1 MLYFLGV
8 NWYRLYFILLAVLY
22 LPGLQLAAQSRQQDS
37 LYVFDLIK
45 KADVFYNDGLYDSA
59 LWYCRQAE
67 DWSVRHQYKTGQAF
81 ALIKTGEIYIDKDEL
96 DKAAKS
102 AEAVNKIGLQQH
114 DSLVTAIGWLQ
125 QGQVQLYS
133 NQFDAAIRLYE
144 KSLQYYLKQH
154 PTRYSGLAYNDLGYC
169 WGRKGDLSRQAE
181 YLFHSVRVYENYFP
195 DEAGE
200 LGAAYNNISTVYYGL
215 NDMNKAIEYAKIAMK
230 YREIS
235 GDAGLLSVSCC
246 NISQYYISISK
257 EESEKYL
264 KLCEQYAVQSRDE
277 RRMIHSYVTAYN
289 FYYSN
294 NRFAEAYQ
302 YELKSIAGL
311 EKSGKNPA
319 MLSRR
324 YIGAAICA
332 NKLRMDST
340 LIVGYFRKAKGMLDL
355 LKDRINYRDYFWQLS
370 DYYRNAGN
378 YQEAFENYK
387 RYINYRD
394 SIVSDNTKSS
404 IAEINT
410 RYETEKKDKAIL
422 SLNNEQQIRQ
432 LEIDKQKA
440 IIDGNAALA
449 LQKQNEI
456 DLLSKTK
463 ELQEARI
470 SQQEEELV
478 KKELIATANQQQ
490 LQLANKEK
498 QLQER
503 TIRNQKNFRNFLL
516 AGLGLLLLLGY
527 LFFNRYQ
534 LKKKLEQQESLL
546 AMRNH
551 ISQDLHDDIGASLS
565 NINILNELARR
576 NLSQPEKSAGYLS
589 KASEDIQ
596 RISESLSDIV
606 WNINPRY
613 DQPDTLF
620 IRMRRYA
627 ADMFDGKNINSRF
640 EFPETES
647 GFQLSMTQR
656 RDLYLIFKEAVNNL
670 VKYSGATEALVQV
683 KVTDN
688 QLNMLI
694 SDNGKGFDRS
704 TLRAGNGLHNMEQR
718 AGAAGGQLSIHA
730 APGTGTRIELSMK
743 VG

>member
-1 MLYFLGV
+1 MKQKPLWFL
-8 NWYRLYFILLAVLY
+8 LFLLLS
-22 LPGLQLAAQSRQQDS
+22 GMQLIAQNRQADS
-37 LYVFDLIK
+37 LYVFSLIN
-45 KADVFYNDGLYDSA
+45 KAEDHFTESNYDSA
-59 LWYCRQAE
+59 LYYCGLAHSYSQAKNF
-67 DWSVRHQYKTGQAF
+67 RKGQAYS
-81 ALIKTGEIYIDKDEL
+81 LIETADIYIDKEEL
-96 DKAAKS
+96 PKANAT
-102 AEAVNKIGLQQH
+102 AESVIKIGQQIR
-114 DSLVTAIGWLQ
+114 DSLVTAIGWMQ
-125 QGQVQLYS
+125 QAQVQMYS
-133 NQFDAAIRLYE
+133 THYDAAVLLFDR
-144 KSLQYYLKQH
+144 SLQHYLGKH
-154 PTRYSGLAYNDLGYC
+154 PTRYSALAYNDLGYT
-169 WGRKGDLSRQAE
+169 WGRKGELSKQADC
-181 YLFHSVRVYENYFP
+181 LVKSIAIYENHFQDKY
-195 DEAGE
+195 GE
-200 LGAAYNNISTVYYGL
+200 LGAAYNNLSTVYYNL
-215 NDMNKAIEYAKIAMK
+215 NDRSKAIEYAKK
-230 YREIS
+230 SLVYREKS
-235 GDAGLLSVSCC
+235 GDISRLSIGCC
-246 NISQYYISISK
+246 NISQYYIGINN
-257 EESEKYL
+257 EEAEKYL
-264 KLCEQYAVQSRDE
+264 QLCVKYALQSKVEQRIV
-277 RRMIHSYVTAYN
+277 HSYITAANLY
-289 FYYSN
+289 FN
-294 NRFAEAYQ
+294 NDKIAEAYE
-302 YELKSIAGL
+302 YELKSISAL
-311 EKSGKNPA
+311 E
-319 MLSRR
+319 LSRR
-324 YIGAAICA
+324 DQAMLARRYVAAAISA
-332 NKLRMDST
+332 RRLGKDSS
-340 LIVGYFRKAKGMLDL
+340 LVL
-355 LKDRINYRDYFWQLS
+355 DYFSKSMNILRPIRDRANLRDLYFQLS
-370 DYYRNAGN
+370 DYYTDQHNFAAAYEHYR
-378 YQEAFENYK
+378 K
-387 RYINYRD
+387 YILYRD
-394 SIVSDNTKSS
+394 SIISENTKSS
-404 IAEINT
+404 ITEINT
-410 RYETEKKDKAIL
+410 RYETEKKDKEIIR
-422 SLNNEQQIRQ
+422 LNTAQQIRQ
-432 LEIDKQKA
+432 LEIEKQRA
-440 IIDGNAALA
+440 VIEGNAALA

-498 QLQER
+498 QLQEK

-620 IRMRRYA
+620 IRMKRYA

-670 VKYSGATEALVQV
+670 VKYSGATEALVQLT
-683 KVTDN
+683 VTDN

-704 TLRAGNGLHNMEQR
+704 SLRAGNGLHNMEQR
-718 AGAAGGQLSIHA
+718 AGSAGGQLHVHS
-730 APGTGTRIELSMK
+730 APGSGTRVELSMRI
-743 VG
+743 G

>member
-1 MLYFLGV
+1 MKLRPLWFLLFLLLTGMQ
-8 NWYRLYFILLAVLY
+8 LLA
-22 LPGLQLAAQSRQQDS
+22 QNRQADS
-37 LYVFDLIK
+37 LYVFSLIN
-45 KADVFYNDGLYDSA
+45 KAEDHFTESNYDSA
-59 LWYCRQAE
+59 LYYCGLAHSYSQAKNF
-67 DWSVRHQYKTGQAF
+67 RKGQAYS
-81 ALIKTGEIYIDKDEL
+81 LIETADIYIDKEDL
-96 DKAAKS
+96 AKANTT
-102 AEAVNKIGLQQH
+102 AESVIKIGQQIR
-114 DSLVTAIGWLQ
+114 DSLVTAIGWMQ
-125 QGQVQLYS
+125 QAQVQMYS
-133 NQFDAAIRLYE
+133 THYDAAVILFD
-144 KSLQYYLKQH
+144 KSLQHYLGKH
-154 PTRYSGLAYNDLGYC
+154 PTRYSALAYNDLGYT
-169 WGRKGDLSRQAE
+169 WGRKGELSKQAE
-181 YLFHSVRVYENYFP
+181 CLVKSIAIYENHFQDKY
-195 DEAGE
+195 GE
-200 LGAAYNNISTVYYGL
+200 LGAAYNNLSTVYYNL
-215 NDMNKAIEYAKIAMK
+215 NDRSKAIEYSKK
-230 YREIS
+230 SLVYREKS
-235 GDAGLLSVSCC
+235 GDVSRLSIGCC
-246 NISQYYISISK
+246 NISQYYTGINN
-257 EESEKYL
+257 EEAEKYL
-264 KLCEQYAVQSRDE
+264 QLCMKYALQSKVEQRIV
-277 RRMIHSYVTAYN
+277 HSYITAANLY
-289 FYYSN
+289 FN
-294 NRFAEAYQ
+294 NDKIAEAYE
-302 YELKSIAGL
+302 YELKSISAL
-311 EKSGKNPA
+311 E
-319 MLSRR
+319 LSRR
-324 YIGAAICA
+324 DQAMLARRYVAAAISA
-332 NKLRMDST
+332 RRLGKDSA
-340 LIVGYFRKAKGMLDL
+340 LVL
-355 LKDRINYRDYFWQLS
+355 DYFSKSMNILRPIRDRANLRDLYFQLS
-370 DYYRNAGN
+370 DYYTDQRNFAAA
-378 YQEAFENYK
+378 YEHYRK
-387 RYINYRD
+387 YILYRD
-394 SIVSDNTKSS
+394 SIISENTKSS

-410 RYETEKKDKAIL
+410 RYETEKKDKEIIR
-422 SLNNEQQIRQ
+422 LNTAQQIRQ
-432 LEIDKQKA
+432 LEIEKQRA
-440 IIDGNAALA
+440 VIEGNAALA

-498 QLQER
+498 QLQEK

-620 IRMRRYA
+620 VRMKRYA

-640 EFPETES
+640 EFPDTEN

-694 SDNGKGFDRS
+694 SDNGKGFDRAS
-704 TLRAGNGLHNMEQR
+704 LRAGNGLHNMEQR
-718 AGAAGGQLSIHA
+718 AGTAGGQLSVRS
-730 APGTGTRIELSMK
+730 APGSGTQVELSMRI
-743 VG
+743 G

>member
-1 MLYFLGV
+1 MKLRPLWFLLFLLLTGMQ
-8 NWYRLYFILLAVLY
+8 LLA
-22 LPGLQLAAQSRQQDS
+22 QNRQADS
-37 LYVFDLIK
+37 LYVFSLIN
-45 KADVFYNDGLYDSA
+45 KAEDHFTESNYDSA
-59 LWYCRQAE
+59 LYYCGLAHSYSQAKNF
-67 DWSVRHQYKTGQAF
+67 RKGQAYS
-81 ALIKTGEIYIDKDEL
+81 LIETADIYIDKEDL
-96 DKAAKS
+96 AKANTT
-102 AEAVNKIGLQQH
+102 AESVIKIGQQIR
-114 DSLVTAIGWLQ
+114 DSLVTAIGWMQ
-125 QGQVQLYS
+125 QAQVQMYS
-133 NQFDAAIRLYE
+133 DHYDAAVILFD
-144 KSLQYYLKQH
+144 KSLQLYLGKH
-154 PTRYSGLAYNDLGYC
+154 PTRYSALAYNDLGYT
-169 WGRKGDLSRQAE
+169 WGRKGELSKQAE
-181 YLFHSVRVYENYFP
+181 CLVKSIAIYENHFQDKY
-195 DEAGE
+195 GE
-200 LGAAYNNISTVYYGL
+200 LGAAYNNLSTVYYGL
-215 NDMNKAIEYAKIAMK
+215 NDRLKAIEYAKK
-230 YREIS
+230 SLVYREKS
-235 GDAGLLSVSCC
+235 GDVSRLSIGCC
-246 NISQYYISISK
+246 NISQYYTSINN
-257 EESEKYL
+257 EEAEKYL
-264 KLCEQYAVQSRDE
+264 QLCVKYALQSKVEQRIV
-277 RRMIHSYVTAYN
+277 HSYITAANLY
-289 FYYSN
+289 FN
-294 NRFAEAYQ
+294 NDKIAEAYE
-302 YELKSIAGL
+302 YELKSISAL
-311 EKSGKNPA
+311 E
-319 MLSRR
+319 LSRR
-324 YIGAAICA
+324 DQAMLARRYVAAAISA
-332 NKLRMDST
+332 RRLGKDSA
-340 LIVGYFRKAKGMLDL
+340 LVL
-355 LKDRINYRDYFWQLS
+355 DYFSKSMNILRPIRDRANLRDLYFQLS
-370 DYYRNAGN
+370 DYYTDQRNFAAA
-378 YQEAFENYK
+378 YEHYRK
-387 RYINYRD
+387 YILYRD
-394 SIVSDNTKSS
+394 SIISENTKSS

-410 RYETEKKDKAIL
+410 RYETEKKDKEIIR
-422 SLNNEQQIRQ
+422 LNTAQQIRQ
-432 LEIDKQKA
+432 LEIEKQRA
-440 IIDGNAALA
+440 VIEGNAALA

-498 QLQER
+498 QLQEK

-576 NLSQPEKSAGYLS
+576 NLSQSEKSAGYLS

-620 IRMRRYA
+620 IRMKRYA

-694 SDNGKGFDRS
+694 SDNGKGFDRAS
-704 TLRAGNGLHNMEQR
+704 LRAGNGLHNMEQR
-718 AGAAGGQLSIHA
+718 AGTAGGQLSVRS
-730 APGTGTRIELSMK
+730 APGSGTQVELSMRI
-743 VG
+743 G

>member
-1 MLYFLGV
+1 MKLRPLWFLLFLLLYGMQM
-8 NWYRLYFILLAVLY
+8 I
-22 LPGLQLAAQSRQQDS
+22 AQNRQADS
-37 LYVFDLIK
+37 LYVFSLIN
-45 KADVFYNDGLYDSA
+45 KAEDHFTESNYDSA
-59 LWYCRQAE
+59 LYYCGLAHSYSQAKNF
-67 DWSVRHQYKTGQAF
+67 RKGQAYSQ
-81 ALIKTGEIYIDKDEL
+81 IETTDIYIDKEDL
-96 DKAAKS
+96 AKANAT
-102 AEAVNKIGLQQH
+102 AESVIKIGQQTK
-114 DSLVTAIGWLQ
+114 DSLVTAIGWMQ
-125 QGQVQLYS
+125 QAQVQMYS
-133 NQFDAAIRLYE
+133 DHYDAAVILFD
-144 KSLQYYLKQH
+144 KSLQLYLGKH
-154 PTRYSGLAYNDLGYC
+154 PTRYSALAYNDLGYT
-169 WGRKGDLSRQAE
+169 WGRKGELSKQAE
-181 YLFHSVRVYENYFP
+181 CLVKSIAIYENHFQDKY
-195 DEAGE
+195 GE
-200 LGAAYNNISTVYYGL
+200 LGAAYNNLSTVYYGL
-215 NDMNKAIEYAKIAMK
+215 NDRLKAIEYAKK
-230 YREIS
+230 SLVYREKS
-235 GDAGLLSVSCC
+235 GDVSRLSIGCC
-246 NISQYYISISK
+246 NISQYYTSINN
-257 EESEKYL
+257 EEAEKYL
-264 KLCEQYAVQSRDE
+264 QLCVKYALQSKVEQRIV
-277 RRMIHSYVTAYN
+277 HSYVTAANLYYN
-289 FYYSN
+289 N
-294 NRFAEAYQ
+294 NKIAEAYD
-302 YELKSIAGL
+302 YELKAISAL
-311 EKSGKNPA
+311 EKSRKDQA
-319 MLSRR
+319 MLARR
-324 YIGAAICA
+324 YMAAAISA
-332 NKLRMDST
+332 RRLGKDSA
-340 LIVGYFRKAKGMLDL
+340 LVL
-355 LKDRINYRDYFWQLS
+355 DYFSKSMNILRPIRDRANLRDLYFQLS
-370 DYYRNAGN
+370 DYYTDQRNFAAA
-378 YQEAFENYK
+378 YEHYRK
-387 RYINYRD
+387 YILYRD
-394 SIVSDNTKSS
+394 SIISENTKSS

-410 RYETEKKDKAIL
+410 RYETEKKDKEIIR
-422 SLNNEQQIRQ
+422 LNTDQQIRQ
-432 LEIDKQKA
+432 LEIEKQRA
-440 IIDGNAALA
+440 VIEGNAALA

-498 QLQER
+498 QLQEK

-620 IRMRRYA
+620 IRMKRYA

-670 VKYSGATEALVQV
+670 VKYSGATEALVQI

-730 APGTGTRIELSMK
+730 APGSGTRIELSMK